1 MNVMC
6 FPSAQCS
13 FQPSSPEPK
22 EQETE
27 ESLTSSQEEHLG
39 KSLDSC
45 KQLPG
50 DSNTHNINSNM
61 SGKKD
66 SLLTFI
72 QTRIPSDKI

>member
-6 FPSAQCS
+6 FASAQCS

-27 ESLTSSQEEHLG
+27 ESLTPSQEEQ
-39 KSLDSC
+39 LDSC

-50 DSNTHNINSNM
+50 DSKTHNSNM
-61 SGKKD
+61 LSGKKN

-72 QTRIPSDKI
+72 QRQIPSDKIK